1 MTANSIISKI
11 LDMPKSVG
19 SWDKIT
25 IYRKNGK
32 DIEAA

>member
-11 LDMPKSVG
+11 LDLKSVG